1 MKHLQFFALLKGSQ
15 FQHSGNEQI
24 WKTFLCFYLEPIGSS
39 PPKLN
44 TKKINVI
51 TEDLGTQLALT
62 CPAQGMPIPSYR

>member
-1 MKHLQFFALLKGSQ
+1 MS
-15 FQHSGNEQI
+15 
-24 WKTFLCFYLEPIGSS
+24 YLEPIGSS

-51 TEDLGTQLALT
+51 TEDLETKLALT

>member
-1 MKHLQFFALLKGSQ
+1 MKLL
-15 FQHSGNEQI
+15 
-24 WKTFLCFYLEPIGSS
+24 LEPIGSS

-51 TEDLGTQLALT
+51 INHLATTMALT